1 MRIKAYPSD
10 VERQMKELYGSLN
23 EKDRRRYAA
32 VEAAKLGYGGQTYIV
47 ELFGCDYKT
56 LRHGLQELNDPPEL
70 PPGRIRKKGRPEV
83 LS

>member
-1 MRIKAYPSD
+1 MRVSPYPPD

-32 VEAAKLGYGGQTYIV
+32 VEATKLGYGGQTYIV
-47 ELFGCDYKT
+47 QLFGCDYKT
-56 LRHGLQELNDPPEL
+56 LRRGMEELNDPPDL
-70 PPGRIRKKGRPEV
+70 PPGRIRKKGRLQV

>member
-1 MRIKAYPSD
+1 MRVNHYSSD

-56 LRHGLQELNDPPEL
+56 LRRGLEELDDPPEL
-70 PPGRIRKKGRPEV
+70 PQGRIRKKGRT
-83 LS
+83 

>member
-1 MRIKAYPSD
+1 MRVNAYPPD
-10 VERQMKELYGSLN
+10 VERQMKELYGSLS

-47 ELFGCDYKT
+47 QLFGCDYKT
-56 LRHGLQELNDPPEL
+56 LRRGLEELETPPDL